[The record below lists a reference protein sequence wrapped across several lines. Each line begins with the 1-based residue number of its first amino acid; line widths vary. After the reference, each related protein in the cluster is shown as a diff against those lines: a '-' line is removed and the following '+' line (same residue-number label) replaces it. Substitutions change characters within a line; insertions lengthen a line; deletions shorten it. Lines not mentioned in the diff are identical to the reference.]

1 MSFVHLHTHTE
12 YSLLDG
18 SNKIKDYVSRVKE
31 LGQTAAAITDHGVMY
46 GVVDFYEAAKNEG
59 INPILGCEIYVAPG
73 SRFDKE
79 ASGGDDRYNH
89 LILLAENDT
98 GYQNL
103 VKIVSKGFTEGY
115 YYKPRVDH
123 EVLEQ
128 YHEGLICLS
137 ACLAGE
143 VPRFI
148 TRGMIEKAE
157 ETARWYK
164 NLFGEGNYFLEMQDH
179 GIPAQR
185 TVNMELMRMSRDLD
199 IPLVATNDCHY
210 TNADDAQ
217 AHDVLL
223 CIQTGAHLSD
233 ENRMRYEGGQYYVK
247 SEEEMRE
254 LFPYALEAVEN
265 TAKIAERCH
274 VEIHYSKPLL
284 PVYEIPA
291 EFDSVSY
298 IESLPESR
306 REYIKKGED
315 SYRKAGEESGN
326 EKTDGTATV
335 DEYIR
340 SWQYLNYLCDEGMRE
355 RYPEQYRLSKEGF
368 GDVVPIPELA
378 DGNADKSGVD
388 SPLDSMISKAMQ
400 DDEIKRKYAD
410 DGGISPVWSWNA
422 LCKRLEY
429 ELDVMRTMDF
439 INYFL
444 IVWDYINYAKE
455 HDIPVGPG
463 RGSAAGSIVSYAIHI
478 TDIDPIRYQLLF
490 ERFLNPERVSMP
502 DIDVDF
508 CYNHREDVIQY
519 VREKY
524 GNEKVVQIVTFGKL
538 LAKGVIRDVG
548 RVMDLPYA
556 KCDQLAK
563 MVPAELNIT
572 LSDALDKNP
581 DLMAEYT
588 ADDDVHIL
596 IDYALKLE
604 GLPRQTGMHAAGVVI
619 CPKAA
624 DDMIPLALG
633 GDNAVMAQFTM
644 ATLEPVGLLK
654 MDFLGLR
661 TLTVIKDTLNNIK
674 ATTGKDIDI
683 SKIDYEDPAVYAM
696 LSSGDC
702 VGVFQLESAGMT
714 DFMKTLK
721 PRCLEDV
728 IAGISLYRPG
738 PMDFIPKYLAGKN
751 DPQHIVYECPELE
764 PILKATYGCIVYQ
777 EQVMQIVR
785 DLAGFS
791 MGRSDN
797 VRRAMS
803 KKKEHVMEHERNI
816 FIHGNES
823 EIEAAKKKGL
833 PEVDWPAF
841 VPGCVKNGISEEAA
855 SRIYATMMDF
865 AKYAFNKSHAAC
877 YAVVGYQTAYLKHYY
892 PAEFMAAIM
901 TSVIDNSTKLSEYLM
916 YIRTKGINLL
926 PPDINYGGVGFTV
939 NENGIYYALNAVR
952 GVGGNVVAAVVK
964 ERDANGPY
972 RSMRDF
978 IERTSD
984 KGINKRLIENLI
996 KAGAFDCFGVK
1007 RKELMY
1013 IYPDIMD
1020 SVAADRKSSMA
1031 GQISLFDLMGEEGRS
1046 QRETVIPKDIGEF
1059 EREELLQLEKEVLG
1073 IYLSGHPLEE
1083 YVGLWDSLVTNYTTD
1098 LYLEEYENISEL
1110 KTMNVSDGSRISL
1123 AGIVS
1128 GIKIKYTKKGDAMA
1142 FVTLEDLVG
1151 QAEVIVFPKTLTQY
1165 RSLLAED
1172 SKVIINGKVSAE
1184 EEKDGKLIAER
1195 IDSIESVQKTLWI
1208 QYKDETERSD
1218 KINDIKKILSEHP
1231 GEDGLR
1237 GYISDQ
1243 KKVLHPDEGGTEISA
1258 QLVSELR
1265 EVLGNDNVKVTY
1277 ALPQVKG
1284 WRR

>member
-1 MSFVHLHTHTE
+1 
-12 YSLLDG
+12 
-18 SNKIKDYVSRVKE
+18 
-31 LGQTAAAITDHGVMY
+31 
-46 GVVDFYEAAKNEG
+46 
-59 INPILGCEIYVAPG
+59 
-73 SRFDKE
+73 
-79 ASGGDDRYNH
+79 
-89 LILLAENDT
+89 
-98 GYQNL
+98 
-103 VKIVSKGFTEGY
+103 
-115 YYKPRVDH
+115 
-123 EVLEQ
+123 
-128 YHEGLICLS
+128 
-137 ACLAGE
+137 
-143 VPRFI
+143 
-148 TRGMIEKAE
+148 
-157 ETARWYK
+157 
-164 NLFGEGNYFLEMQDH
+164 
-179 GIPAQR
+179 
-185 TVNMELMRMSRDLD
+185 
-199 IPLVATNDCHY
+199 
-210 TNADDAQ
+210 
-217 AHDVLL
+217 
-223 CIQTGAHLSD
+223 
-233 ENRMRYEGGQYYVK
+233 
-247 SEEEMRE
+247 
-254 LFPYALEAVEN
+254 
-265 TAKIAERCH
+265 
-274 VEIHYSKPLL
+274 
-284 PVYEIPA
+284 
-291 EFDSVSY
+291 
-298 IESLPESR
+298 
-306 REYIKKGED
+306 
-315 SYRKAGEESGN
+315 
-326 EKTDGTATV
+326 
-335 DEYIR
+335 
-340 SWQYLNYLCDEGMRE
+340 
-355 RYPEQYRLSKEGF
+355 
-368 GDVVPIPELA
+368 
-378 DGNADKSGVD
+378 
-388 SPLDSMISKAMQ
+388 
-400 DDEIKRKYAD
+400 
-410 DGGISPVWSWNA
+410 
-422 LCKRLEY
+422 
-429 ELDVMRTMDF
+429 
-439 INYFL
+439 
-444 IVWDYINYAKE
+444 
-455 HDIPVGPG
+455 
-463 RGSAAGSIVSYAIHI
+463 
-478 TDIDPIRYQLLF
+478 
-490 ERFLNPERVSMP
+490 
-502 DIDVDF
+502 
-508 CYNHREDVIQY
+508 
-519 VREKY
+519 
-524 GNEKVVQIVTFGKL
+524 
-538 LAKGVIRDVG
+538 
-548 RVMDLPYA
+548 
-556 KCDQLAK
+556 
-563 MVPAELNIT
+563 
-572 LSDALDKNP
+572 
-581 DLMAEYT
+581 
-588 ADDDVHIL
+588 
-596 IDYALKLE
+596 
-604 GLPRQTGMHAAGVVI
+604 
-619 CPKAA
+619 
-624 DDMIPLALG
+624 
-633 GDNAVMAQFTM
+633 
-644 ATLEPVGLLK
+644 
-654 MDFLGLR
+654 
-661 TLTVIKDTLNNIK
+661 
-674 ATTGKDIDI
+674 
-683 SKIDYEDPAVYAM
+683 
-696 LSSGDC
+696 
-702 VGVFQLESAGMT
+702 
-714 DFMKTLK
+714 
-721 PRCLEDV
+721 
-728 IAGISLYRPG
+728 
-738 PMDFIPKYLAGKN
+738 
-751 DPQHIVYECPELE
+751 
-764 PILKATYGCIVYQ
+764 
-777 EQVMQIVR
+777 MQIVR

-823 EIEAAKKKGL
+823 EIEAAKKKDL
-833 PEVDWPAF
+833 PEADWPAF

-952 GVGGNVVAAVVK
+952 GVGSNVVAAVVK

-1172 SKVIINGKVSAE
+1172 RKVIINGKVSAE

-1195 IDSIESVQKTLWI
+1195 IDSIESVQKTLWV